1 MDDHFQFQRI
11 CEHETMDYLQDGL
24 LTVSV
29 RGKLGILDA
38 FTGELF
44 VFEEIEASITDTM
57 DYHAV
62 RYGAQGTIA
71 LVHTEWVHDPDRIVL
86 RSLGVL
92 NRQSAQLQLL
102 QIENDYDGGHCN
114 WLDEN
119 RLAVIYKSDA
129 GQLLCVYEF
138 EKE

>member
-1 MDDHFQFQRI
+1 MVRGWSAGTNIDRI
-11 CEHETMDYLQDGL
+11 C
-24 LTVSV
+24 
-29 RGKLGILDA
+29 
-38 FTGELF
+38 FC
-44 VFEEIEASITDTM
+44 EASITDTM

-119 RLAVIYKSDA
+119 RLAVIYKSDVE
-129 GQLLCVYEF
+129 QLLCVYEF
-138 EKE
+138 MK